1 MSTIEAQHQHRLDS
15 FDTKK
20 DEIDYL
26 LDIANVLQSYG
37 EQDVDVVETTTQD
50 EDDESTEHHLGR
62 LNTFVKVVGTQN
74 KGSLYKQYMEIVDNT
89 PCEEPNQINS
99 YICTKCDT
107 HKLALQN
114 DSYMICPTC
123 GESDIYFDSGTQGMS
138 YDQEINSEVNTSF
151 AYKRINHFNEWL
163 AQFQAKESTSIPKE
177 IIENV
182 HNEFKKSR
190 IKQKDITQTRV
201 KSFLKKLGFNKFYE
215 HVPQITNLLNGIKP
229 PTMTLALEEKL
240 RTMFRDIQVPFELHK
255 PASRSNFL
263 SYSYCLYKFC
273 ELLEKDEFLPC
284 FQLLK
289 SREKLYQQDCIWKK
303 ICADMN
309 WEFIPTV

>member
-1 MSTIEAQHQHRLDS
+1 MSTIEAQHQYRLDS
-15 FDTKK
+15 FDTTN

-37 EQDVDVVETTTQD
+37 EQDANSEQS
-50 EDDESTEHHLGR
+50 EDTCNHNLGR
-62 LNTFVKVVGTQN
+62 LNTFVEVVSTQN

-89 PCEEPNQINS
+89 PCEEPYQINS
-99 YICTKCDT
+99 YICSKCDT
-107 HKLALQN
+107 HKLAIQN
-114 DSYMICPTC
+114 DSHMICPTC

-177 IIENV
+177 IIESV
-182 HNEFKKSR
+182 DNEFKKSR

-273 ELLEKDEFLPC
+273 ELLDKDEFLPC
-284 FQLLK
+284 FPLLK
-289 SREKLYQQDCIWKK
+289 SREKLYQQDQIWKK
-303 ICADMN
+303 ICLHVD
-309 WEFIPTV
+309 WQFIPTL